1 MYVRMA
7 SEIKTSNNITLVL
20 KFVIQLLFIIKDFIT
35 LLFFF
40 VVVYVRKL
48 KLFPYRKNHTS
59 QKTLNDKQTLLLYY
73 V

>member
-35 LLFFF
+35 FFF
-40 VVVYVRKL
+40 FL
-48 KLFPYRKNHTS
+48 SSFM
-59 QKTLNDKQTLLLYY
+59 
-73 V
+73 